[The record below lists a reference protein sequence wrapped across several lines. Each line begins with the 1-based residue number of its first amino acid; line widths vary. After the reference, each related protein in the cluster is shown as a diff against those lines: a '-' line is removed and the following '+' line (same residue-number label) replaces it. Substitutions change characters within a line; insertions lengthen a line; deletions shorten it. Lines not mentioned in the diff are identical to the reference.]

1 MFNVSRKTDGNQRGA
16 IVYQTVAS
24 NIKNEGGGKFCWL
37 LRSTFHPGPPKQRG
51 EFLGGAK
58 LAKKY

>member
-1 MFNVSRKTDGNQRGA
+1 MSVLGSSRKADGNQRGA

-37 LRSTFHPGPPKQRG
+37 LRSTFHPADPPNK
-51 EFLGGAK
+51 EENF
-58 LAKKY
+58 